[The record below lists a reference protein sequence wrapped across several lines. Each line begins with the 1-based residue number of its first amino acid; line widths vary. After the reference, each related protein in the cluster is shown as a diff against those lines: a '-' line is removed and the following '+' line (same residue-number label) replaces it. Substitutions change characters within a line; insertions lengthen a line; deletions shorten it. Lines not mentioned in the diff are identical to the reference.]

1 MWSGIMRC
9 CDRSLRRSMQ
19 TNGSLKLKVRW
30 GIDKTAV
37 TQTPETAPLRHAFA
51 SQCADERLCS
61 RVIVC
66 GRNFSLQ

>member
-1 MWSGIMRC
+1 MRY
-9 CDRSLRRSMQ
+9 CDRLLRRSMQ
-19 TNGSLKLKVRW
+19 TNGLPKLNVRW

-37 TQTPETAPLRHAFA
+37 TAPLRHAFA

-66 GRNFSLQ
+66 GRNFSLQRLK